1 MVKKVFNCLSLLVVD
16 IECYIFIL
24 IFIGNC
30 FFIKIYVCGY
40 NYCLFISI
48 VMNIIEMYILVYLF

>member
-24 IFIGNC
+24 IFIGYC
-30 FFIKIYVCGY
+30 FFKIYVCGY